1 MYLSSYPFAS
11 RRSPVLSANGIVATS
26 QPLAAQ
32 AGLSMLQAGGN
43 AVDAALAAAM
53 AMTVL
58 EPTSNGIGSDAFA
71 LIWDGKRLHGINAS
85 GRWPAALRAESL
97 RDAGHTAMP
106 EIGWNAVSVPGAVAM
121 WADLSERFG
130 KLDPARL
137 LQPAITH
144 ASEGFPVSPV
154 IASLWKRAQPAFQ
167 PGLDPAIGGWT
178 ETFTR
183 GARVPQAGEIWT
195 SPGHAACLRGLAD
208 RGLRDFYEGEIAAAI
223 VAYAVATGGAISAED
238 LASHRSEWVEPIG
251 ARYGELDV
259 WEIPPNGQGIA
270 ALQAL
275 SMLDALPAREL
286 NALDPQRLHLQIEAM
301 KLAFADTYAY
311 VADPSVVAVPAAGML
326 NPEYLASRRALI
338 GDRARDP
345 GPGRPPRGGTIYL
358 CATDR
363 DGMMVSLIQSNYQG
377 FGSGVV
383 LPELGIAFQNRAA
396 SFVLDPQHLNV
407 AAPGKRPRHTIIP
420 GFLTRAGQAVGPF
433 GVMGGEMQPQGHL
446 QVVAAMEDHGM
457 NPQAALDMPR
467 WRWTRGLTVELEP
480 GADPVLAEAL
490 RARGHDVVIAADSLG
505 FGRGQIIRRL
515 ESGAYVG
522 GSEPRAD
529 GAAVGY

>member
-1 MYLSSYPFAS
+1 MYLSSYPFPS

-32 AGLSMLQAGGN
+32 AGLSMLREGGN
-43 AVDAALAAAM
+43 AVDAALATAM
-53 AMTVL
+53 ALTVL

-71 LIWDGKRLHGINAS
+71 LIWDGERLHGINAS
-85 GRWPAALRAESL
+85 GRWPAALRAETL
-97 RDAGHTAMP
+97 RAAGHATMP
-106 EIGWNAVSVPGAVAM
+106 ELGWNAVNVPGCVAM

-137 LQPAITH
+137 LGPAITH
-144 ASEGFPVSPV
+144 ASEGFPLSPV
-154 IASLWKRAQPAFQ
+154 IATLWKRAQPGFDS
-167 PGLDPAIGGWT
+167 GLAPDIAGWT

-183 GARVPQAGEIWT
+183 GGRVPEAGDMWT
-195 SPGHAACLRGLAD
+195 SPGHAACLRGLAA

-223 VAYAVATGGAISAED
+223 VAYAAATGGAICAED
-238 LASHRSEWVEPIG
+238 LAAHRSEWVEPIS
-251 ARYGELDV
+251 ARYGDLDV

-275 SMLDALPAREL
+275 AMLDALPSRNLPPLEA
-286 NALDPQRLHLQIEAM
+286 QRLHLQIEAM
-301 KLAFADTYAY
+301 KLGFADTYAY
-311 VADPSVVAVPAAGML
+311 VADAGVVDVPTAGML
-326 NPEYLASRRALI
+326 EPGYLASRRALI
-338 GDRARDP
+338 GDRARNP
-345 GPGRPPRGGTIYL
+345 GPGRPPRGGTVYL

-383 LPELGIAFQNRAA
+383 LPELGISFQNRAA
-396 SFVLDPQHLNV
+396 SFVLDPEHPNV
-407 AAPGKRPRHTIIP
+407 AAPGKRSRHTIIP
-420 GFLTRAGQAVGPF
+420 GFLTQAGKAVGPF

-467 WRWTRGLTVELEP
+467 WRWMQGLTIQLEP
-480 GADPVLAEAL
+480 GADAALADAL
-490 RARGHDVVIAADSLG
+490 RGRGHEVVIAADRFG

-515 ESGAYVG
+515 DSGAYAG
-522 GSEPRAD
+522 GSEPRTD